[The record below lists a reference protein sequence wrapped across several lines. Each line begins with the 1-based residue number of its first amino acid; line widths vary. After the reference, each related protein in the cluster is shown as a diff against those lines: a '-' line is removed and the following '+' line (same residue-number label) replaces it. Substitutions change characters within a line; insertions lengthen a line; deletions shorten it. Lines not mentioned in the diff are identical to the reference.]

1 MRAGRNGESHSE
13 QRGCQHVAVEGELRV
28 ARQRCVGHNLNPGEL
43 ALQLLYQLD
52 LRGDDVLKEVDAY
65 LDGEG
70 GGDAEVR
77 GFARELIHGYLERR
91 VEIDRRIEE
100 VARNWQ
106 LRRMAAIDRNILRL
120 GAYELL
126 YRTDIPPL
134 VAINEAIEMAKK
146 YSTKNS
152 GPFVNGI
159 LDNIRVKTTPRK
171 PEPGN
176 A

>member
-1 MRAGRNGESHSE
+1 MRKRTQGR
-13 QRGCQHVAVEGELRV
+13 
-28 ARQRCVGHNLNPGEL
+28 EL

-52 LRGDDVLKEVDAY
+52 LRGDDVLKEVDDY
-65 LDGEG
+65 LDSQS

-120 GAYELL
+120 GTYELL

-146 YSTKNS
+146 FSTKNS

-159 LDNIRVKTTPRK
+159 LDNIRVKTKPGARPPEPK
-171 PEPGN
+171 PEPRSGPPE